1 MRLIRLGAVLAG
13 LLAVSIFIAPP
24 GFADDDEDDDLAANI
39 GCALLL
45 VRGEGQHHGGTQG
58 DDECRGSPSRDT
70 MVGHDGDDRLGA
82 LQARDAVWGNRGD
95 DRVQGGR
102 GSDLVAGGK
111 GDDKLAGG
119 RGDDRFIGGIGHDD
133 ICLGPGRNIVRAE
146 DHRQDRIFGATPN
159 DRLFLDRGDRV
170 MERPCPL

>member
-1 MRLIRLGAVLAG
+1 MRLIRLGAVMAG

-24 GFADDDEDDDLAANI
+24 GFADDDDAEV
-39 GCALLL
+39 GCALLIL
-45 VRGEGQHHGGTQG
+45 HPGGPLRYG
-58 DDECRGSPSRDT
+58 GSDDDDQCRGSKTADIMR
-70 MVGHDGDDRLGA
+70 GNRGDDRLQGIGS
-82 LQARDAVWGNRGD
+82 RDSVWGNRGD
-95 DRVQGGR
+95 DLVRGGR
-102 GSDLVAGGK
+102 KGDLVGGGK
-111 GDDKLAGG
+111 GDDRLSGG
-119 RGDDRFIGGIGHDD
+119 RGNDRLVGGIGHDD